1 MKLRSIGP
9 YLLLLVP
16 AAALVLL
23 ADTFPSPMPVHWNA
37 AGRPNGFFPRTP
49 LALAFPLLLIG
60 GILLFLDLIVFSG
73 ARTGPPEMTE
83 GVRRLLAPIRWVL
96 ALMALPLAFAPKW
109 GPTPVLIA
117 AGMLVLV
124 VVVQIARSPRLAPRG
139 TEEGRRGLLYVNP
152 ADPRLIVPKR
162 WGVGWTFNFA
172 KPIAWVLL
180 AVLLL
185 GPLAVVLIL
194 FLSAAGHR

>member
-1 MKLRSIGP
+1 MKLRSVGP
-9 YLLLLVP
+9 YLLLLIP
-16 AAALVLL
+16 AVALVLM

-49 LALAFPLLLIG
+49 LALAFPLLMVG
-60 GILLFLDLIVFSG
+60 GILLFLDLIVRSG
-73 ARTGPPEMTE
+73 ARVGPPEMTE
-83 GVRRLLAPIRWVL
+83 GVRRLLAPIRWVI
-96 ALMALPLAFAPKW
+96 ALMAFPLAFAPLW

-117 AGMLVLV
+117 AGLMVLV
-124 VVVQIARSPRLAPRG
+124 VVVQIVRSPRLAPTR
-139 TEEGRRGLLYVNP
+139 TEGGRRGLFYVNSE
-152 ADPRLIVPKR
+152 DPRLVVPKT

-185 GPLAVVLIL
+185 GPLAVVFVL
-194 FLSAAGHR
+194 FLAAGGHR